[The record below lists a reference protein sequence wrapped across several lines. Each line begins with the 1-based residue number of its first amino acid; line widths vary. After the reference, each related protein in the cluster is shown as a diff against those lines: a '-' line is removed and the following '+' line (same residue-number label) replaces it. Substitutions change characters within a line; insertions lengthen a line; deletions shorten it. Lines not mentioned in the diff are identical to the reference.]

1 MKIDRTRLL
10 TVGRAVVVGILV
22 GVVVSTFRWLVELI
36 LDQWRHVYHQLVVS
50 PDKGFWLAGTIIAM
64 ILFTFIVGQII
75 KGDPNVNGSG
85 IPQVE
90 GQLAG
95 QMTVNPFSVLWR
107 KFTAGLLTIGSGAML
122 GREGP
127 SIQLGAAVAQLYGE
141 KRGFDSRNNKLMIAM
156 GAAAGLSAAFG
167 APVAGTLFVLEE
179 VYRTFSTLVWLGA
192 LTSAVVADMVSVNV
206 FGLTPV
212 LSMTKLHDL
221 PLMDYAWLPVLGIL
235 LGLFGYA
242 YQRATLWAPNMFRWL
257 KWLPRHYHFIVV
269 FLLLIPVGIWAPQA
283 LGGGASLILHD
294 ANFVPTISVLVGL
307 IVLRFVYST
316 IAFGSGVPGGIFLP
330 ILTLG
335 ALAGALFGTVL
346 VHFGLLAPVNVMNM
360 MIVGMAGYFASIS
373 KAPFTAIVL
382 IAEMVGSM
390 THLVAMAIVALI
402 AYLVVDFMGGEPIY
416 ESLLARLRLPDQ
428 LSALRGRLEGM
439 TFVVAPGSALEDAE
453 VRQLQLPR
461 GVLIQ
466 RIRRGSEEHLP
477 NGDFIL
483 QVGDEL
489 SLLTDEA
496 QFKQVWT
503 VMQDLNKETEAQH
516 G

>member
-10 TVGRAVVVGILV
+10 VVGRAVIVGILV
-22 GVVVSTFRWLVELI
+22 GVVVSAFRWLVEAI
-36 LDQWRHVYHQLVVS
+36 LEQWRFIYYQIGHAANWPIWLV
-50 PDKGFWLAGTIIAM
+50 GTIVGM
-64 ILFTFIVGQII
+64 IGLTILVGQII

-107 KFTAGLLTIGSGAML
+107 KFTAGLITIGSGAML

-127 SIQLGAAVAQLYGE
+127 SIQLGSAVAQLYGE
-141 KRGFDSRNNKLMIAM
+141 KQGYDARDTKLMIAM

-179 VYRTFSTLVWLGA
+179 VYRTFSMLVWLGA

-212 LSMTKLHDL
+212 LHMANLHAL
-221 PLMDYAWLPVLGIL
+221 PLIDYAWLPLFGIL
-235 LGLFGYA
+235 LGLFGYV
-242 YQRATLWAPNMFRWL
+242 YQRATLAASKLFAGL
-257 KWLPRHYHFIVV
+257 TWLPRHYHFIVV
-269 FLLLIPVGIWAPQA
+269 FILMLPIGIWLPHL
-283 LGGGASLILHD
+283 LGGGAGLILNSTT
-294 ANFVPTISVLVGL
+294 ATASIGLLALILV
-307 IVLRFVYST
+307 IRFAYST
-316 IAFGSGVPGGIFLP
+316 LAFGSGVPGGIFLP

-335 ALAGALFGTVL
+335 AVAGALYGAIL
-346 VHFGLLAPVNVMNM
+346 VHFGWLQSTYVLDM
-360 MIVGMAGYFASIS
+360 MILGMAGYFASIS

-390 THLVAMAIVALI
+390 SHLVAMAMVALI
-402 AYLVVDFMGGEPIY
+402 AYLVVDFLGGEPIY
-416 ESLLARLRLPDQ
+416 ESLLARLRLSDQ
-428 LSALRGRLEGM
+428 LTELQGRLEEM
-439 TFVVAPGSALEDAE
+439 TIVVAPGSALEDAE
-453 VRQLQLPR
+453 VRQLQLPK

-466 RIRRGSEEHLP
+466 RIRRGAEEQLP

-483 QVGDEL
+483 RVGDEL
-489 SLLTDEA
+489 ALLTDEA
-496 QFKQVWT
+496 QFGKVWDI
-503 VMQDLNKETEAQH
+503 MQALNREDR
-516 G
+516 

>member
-10 TVGRAVVVGILV
+10 VVGRAVIVGILV
-22 GVVVSTFRWLVELI
+22 GVVVSAFRWLVEAI
-36 LDQWRHVYHQLVVS
+36 LEQWRFIYYQIGHAANWPIWLV
-50 PDKGFWLAGTIIAM
+50 GTIVGM
-64 ILFTFIVGQII
+64 IGLTILVGQII

-107 KFTAGLLTIGSGAML
+107 KFTAGLITIGSGAML

-127 SIQLGAAVAQLYGE
+127 SIQLGSAVAQLYGE
-141 KRGFDSRNNKLMIAM
+141 KQGYDARDTKLMIAM

-179 VYRTFSTLVWLGA
+179 VYRTFSMLVWLGA

-212 LSMTKLHDL
+212 LHMANLHAL
-221 PLMDYAWLPVLGIL
+221 PLIDYAWLPLFGIL
-235 LGLFGYA
+235 LGLFGYV
-242 YQRATLWAPNMFRWL
+242 YQRATLAASKLFAGL
-257 KWLPRHYHFIVV
+257 TWLPRHYHFIVV
-269 FLLLIPVGIWAPQA
+269 FILMLPIGIWLPHL
-283 LGGGASLILHD
+283 LGGGARLILNSTT
-294 ANFVPTISVLVGL
+294 ATASIGLLALILV
-307 IVLRFVYST
+307 IRFAYST
-316 IAFGSGVPGGIFLP
+316 LAFGSGVPGGIFLP

-335 ALAGALFGTVL
+335 AVAGALYGAIL
-346 VHFGLLAPVNVMNM
+346 VHFGWLQSTYVLDM
-360 MIVGMAGYFASIS
+360 MILGMAGYFASIS

-390 THLVAMAIVALI
+390 SHLVAMAMVALI
-402 AYLVVDFMGGEPIY
+402 AYLVVDFLGGEPIY
-416 ESLLARLRLPDQ
+416 ESLLARLRLSDQ
-428 LSALRGRLEGM
+428 LTELQGRLEEM
-439 TFVVAPGSALEDAE
+439 TIVVAPGSALEDAE
-453 VRQLQLPR
+453 VRQLQLPK

-466 RIRRGSEEHLP
+466 RIRRGAEEQLP

-483 QVGDEL
+483 RVGDEL
-489 SLLTDEA
+489 ALLTDEA
-496 QFKQVWT
+496 QFGKVWDI
-503 VMQDLNKETEAQH
+503 MQALNREDR
-516 G
+516 